1 VAAGVGQD
9 SSVAEVFDV
18 VKGQQVAE
26 WVSDNTA
33 PDVFAHRLKD
43 LGLLFNKAYISVEAN
58 NHGILTLKELN
69 DLYPT
74 FLIHKRSSRSK
85 DKNARLLQL
94 GVLQSSRVKPLSI
107 GTLRLLLATTWTIH
121 SPLLKDELDSFI
133 EDSDGRLRAEEG
145 CHDDR
150 VMACVAAAYT
160 FEKASLMLAVPRTPA
175 PKKSNNPFLLDNIIS
190 ELHGRGAKFPIAPQ
204 ARGIE

>member
-1 VAAGVGQD
+1 
-9 SSVAEVFDV
+9 
-18 VKGQQVAE
+18 
-26 WVSDNTA
+26 
-33 PDVFAHRLKD
+33 LKD

-160 FEKASLMLAVPRTPA
+160 FEKASLMLAVPRVMACVAAAYTFEKASLMLAVPRTPA